1 MACVYIYEW
10 CGKITAVQLNPVVR
24 MMDWSHRTP
33 MEAWKLCSL
42 TFFFFFWGLF
52 ALPPERP
59 NSFAHSIAACNAHG
73 PIPILLLSFHWDG
86 LVPLGLLLLFFWE
99 RERERE
105 RDYFSIKSSIF
116 QGRILGYTLYLFSQL
131 ARVHQIAAVDS
142 CVNHIIKSQV
152 WINV

>member
-42 TFFFFFWGLF
+42 TFFFFFLGLF
-52 ALPPERP
+52 A
-59 NSFAHSIAACNAHG
+59 NGGKVSNQMCSSFWVFLLCLRRG
-73 PIPILLLSFHWDG
+73 PILSPI
-86 LVPLGLLLLFFWE
+86 PLQPVMPTGPSPSYFSLFIEMGWYLWVCYYFFFE

-105 RDYFSIKSSIF
+105 REITFQLKVQYSKEESWDTHFAFSHNLHVFTK
-116 QGRILGYTLYLFSQL
+116 
-131 ARVHQIAAVDS
+131 
-142 CVNHIIKSQV
+142 
-152 WINV
+152 